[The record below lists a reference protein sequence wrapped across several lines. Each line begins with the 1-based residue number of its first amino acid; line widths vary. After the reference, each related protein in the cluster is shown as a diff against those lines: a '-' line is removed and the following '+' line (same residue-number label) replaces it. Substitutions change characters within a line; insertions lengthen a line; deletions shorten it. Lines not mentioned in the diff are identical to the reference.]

1 MAAIAEP
8 LIVKT
13 NVSTLVSIGLGDRSK
28 HDLLLVRD
36 TLMALQSLLPPL
48 PKGKSDV

>member
-8 LIVKT
+8 QIVKA
-13 NVSTLVSIGLGDRSK
+13 NVSTLVSVGLGERAK
-28 HDLLLVRD
+28 TDLLLVRD
-36 TLMALQSLLPPL
+36 TLMALQSLLPPM